1 MIKSNKN
8 ILSFLFI
15 LVLSIGNLFAQ
26 QDEKAEK
33 ILDQMSTFYKG
44 LNSFSA
50 DINQEAISTTDG
62 TIGDI
67 QMKAIVSGN
76 KYQLQLD
83 GQTIY
88 NDTKTVSRYDQ
99 EMEEVTLEE
108 ADAEDTDVLSSPAQI
123 YSIYEKNFKYLYIE
137 KDAKG
142 NDIIDLS
149 PDKSLEV
156 NFFKIRMHINPKTHA
171 LVKFVIFEKGNLMR
185 YENSITNFKQNV
197 SVSDSEFVFDTA
209 KYPDA
214 EVVDLR

>member
-26 QDEKAEK
+26 QDEKAQK
-33 ILDQMSTFYKG
+33 ILDQMSSFYKG

-50 DINQEAISTTDG
+50 DINQDAISTSDG
-62 TIGDI
+62 KIGDI

-99 EMEEVTLEE
+99 EMEEVTIEE
-108 ADAEDTDVLSSPAQI
+108 ADSDDTDVMSSPAKI
-123 YSIYEKNFKYLYIE
+123 YSIYQKNFKYLYIE

-142 NDIIDLS
+142 NDVIDLS

-197 SVSDSEFVFDTA
+197 PVSDSEFVFDTS
-209 KYPDA
+209 KYPDV